1 MSEPAETFN
10 NFLSL
15 IEWERWLRTLGS
27 IQTTYAITM
36 GDVTGKDAVRR
47 FGHNELIG
55 NTWETMYHG
64 SNLYTYLTSAEI
76 LKIASTDVD
85 DDGDPADTGART
97 LFIQGLDGNYE
108 IASETRTLNGNG
120 VVDTVGT
127 YLRVF
132 KIRVETAGTSG
143 TNEGTITI
151 KNAAQT
157 VTLASIPI
165 GEGESHLG
173 MFTVPADQTLY
184 ITNWYGSE
192 ITNKGITF
200 GLFVIPFGKAW
211 TLKRQI
217 QTMQNTFFQPFDFP
231 LKFTEKTDIEIRVV
245 GSAVDGEATGGFS
258 GWREDN

>member
-1 MSEPAETFN
+1 MSEPIPKETIR
-10 NFLSL
+10 SM
-15 IEWERWLRTLGS
+15 IEWLQFIQKIGGIPSTYS
-27 IQTTYAITM
+27 ITT
-36 GDVTGKDAVRR
+36 GDVDGKDAVRR
-47 FGHNELIG
+47 FGHNALIG
-55 NTWETMYHG
+55 NTWETLYHG

-76 LKIASTDVD
+76 LKIVSTDVD
-85 DDGDPADTGART
+85 DDGAPVGTGART
-97 LFIQGLDGNYE
+97 LFIQGLDGNYD
-108 IASETRTLNGNG
+108 IQSETRILNGVG
-120 VVDTVGT
+120 VVDTVNS

-151 KNAAQT
+151 KNNAAA
-157 VTLASIPI
+157 VTLATIPI

-200 GLFVIPFGKAW
+200 GIFVRPFEKAW

-231 LKFTEKTDIEIRVV
+231 LKFTEKTDIETRVI
-245 GSAVDGEATGGFS
+245 GTAVDGEATGGFS